1 MRFVSSGTILAMDA
15 IPEAPHVAQGW
26 VPEPTRSSERGLKT
40 VLIADDSASG
50 RELLRIVIE
59 MSGYGVVEA
68 IDGRETISEAKRNR
82 PDLII
87 LELLLPH
94 IDGFAVIRE
103 LHDVPRL
110 SFVPVIALTS
120 CAMVGDRERAMN
132 AGFAGYLTK
141 PTGLATLRSE
151 VARHLFVPRA
161 A

>member
-1 MRFVSSGTILAMDA
+1 MRFVSSAAILALDPILEM
-15 IPEAPHVAQGW
+15 PHAAQGW
-26 VPEPTRSSERGLKT
+26 VPEPTHSSERGLKT

-68 IDGRETISEAKRNR
+68 VDGRETIDEAKRNR

-110 SFVPVIALTS
+110 AFVPVIALTS

-141 PTGLATLRSE
+141 PTRLAELRNE
-151 VARHLFVPRA
+151 VARHLFV
-161 A
+161 